1 MAKKL
6 NSNLHKA
13 KTEKN
18 DEFYTQLNDIC
29 KEVKHYREHFKN
41 KIVYCNCDNP
51 EFSNFYTF
59 FSLQFDI
66 LGLKKL
72 ITTHYTN
79 EGNAYKLELNG
90 YGEEPVKTALKG
102 NGDFRNDESIEIL
115 KECDIVVTNPP
126 FSLFREFVTQL
137 EEHNKKYLIVGS
149 MNAITY
155 KETFKLIKD
164 NKLWLGVSPRG
175 MDFVLPNNDI
185 KNVNACWYTNLEHYK
200 RNSELCLFKK
210 YDEKTA
216 KHYDNYNAIEVSKV
230 NDITIDYDGVMG
242 VPITFLDK
250 YNPEQFEILDC
261 NDIRKEHMKI
271 KNYAL
276 IKDKDGSINGKN
288 TYARI
293 VIRNRKPEK
302 AFI

>member
-29 KEVKHYREHFKN
+29 KEVKHYRGHFKN

-164 NKLWLGVSPRG
+164 NKLWLGVNYVKE
-175 MDFVLPNNDI
+175 FVQPDGKI
-185 KNVNACWYTNLEHYK
+185 KKFGNINWYTNLEHYK

-250 YNPEQFEILDC
+250 YNPEQFEILDI
-261 NDIRKEHMKI
+261 NPHFFGILEKGLPKPKQLKLSGE
-271 KNYAL
+271 
-276 IKDKDGSINGKN
+276 KDP
-288 TYARI
+288 YARI
-293 VIRNRKPEK
+293 IIRNRKPEK

>member
-1 MAKKL
+1 MDKKL

-59 FSLQFDI
+59 FRLQFDI

-102 NGDFRNDESIEIL
+102 NGDFRSDECIELL
-115 KECDIVVTNPP
+115 KESDIVVTNPP

-137 EEHNKKYLIVGS
+137 EDHNKKYLIVGS

-164 NKLWLGVSPRG
+164 NKLWLGVNYVKE
-175 MDFVLPNNDI
+175 FVQPDGTI
-185 KNVNACWYTNLEHYK
+185 KKFGNINWYTNLEHYK

-250 YNPEQFEILDC
+250 YNPEQFEI
-261 NDIRKEHMKI
+261 IKFRKGDD
-271 KNYAL
+271 
-276 IKDKDGSINGKN
+276 DKDLSINSKCP
-288 TYARI
+288 YFRI
-293 VIRNRKPEK
+293 LIRNRKPEK

>member
-1 MAKKL
+1 MDKKL

-51 EFSNFYTF
+51 EFSKFYTF
-59 FSLQFDI
+59 FRLQFDI

-102 NGDFRNDESIEIL
+102 NGDFRNDESIETL

-137 EEHNKKYLIVGS
+137 EEYNKKYLIVGS

-164 NKLWLGVSPRG
+164 NKLWLGVNYVKE
-175 MDFVLPNNDI
+175 FVQPDGKI
-185 KNVNACWYTNLEHYK
+185 KKFGNINWYTNLEHYK

-250 YNPEQFEILDC
+250 YNPDQFEMIGIDEQLLFELKVKSS
-261 NDIRKEHMKI
+261 RF
-271 KNYAL
+271 YL
-276 IKDKDGSINGKN
+276 NGKKL
-288 TYARI
+288 YASI
-293 VIRNRKPEK
+293 VIRNKK
-302 AFI
+302 L